1 MVIPPYTIHQLLLT
15 SEEQLNDEYDRTY
28 MYITPACLSSF
39 GFNEYSL
46 LEPIELA
53 KENKRYHFNIADSD
67 DFERIFQCFM
77 GIYQNSKREFREKEM
92 LNRAHIIEA
101 VTLLNKHNLLDK
113 KPREATHENP
123 LIDKVLSYINEHY
136 KEDLSLEQLAGHFY
150 LNKFTLAKLFK
161 EQTDRTV
168 HNYIILKRISMAKQK
183 ITEGMLPSA
192 VYQDVGFRDYSTF
205 YRAFLKMEKISP
217 KGFARFCSDKKDNQ
231 NKPVICPSSFTSM
244 PSAAGTFG
252 NPGIVIIVPVMA
264 TTNPAPA
271 ETQTSRMWNGK
282 PSGLPRIVL
291 SSDIDYWFFALH
303 TGIEPNPS
311 DSIRAICCFA
321 AGSMI
326 TSPAP

>member
-1 MVIPPYTIHQLLLT
+1 MRYLLHESDHPISTDYYYECRKTTNDHFPIIPAHTHDYYEIYIYLSGSVMLFIEGRIYKVKRGDIMVIPPYTIHQLLLT
-15 SEEQLNDEYDRTY
+15 S
-28 MYITPACLSSF
+28 
-39 GFNEYSL
+39 
-46 LEPIELA
+46 ELA

-92 LNRAHIIEA
+92 LNRAHILEA
-101 VTLLNKHNLLDK
+101 VTLLNKHILLDM
-113 KPREATHENP
+113 KPRKATHVNP

-183 ITEGMLPSA
+183 ITEGMLPSV

-217 KGFARFCSDKKDNQ
+217 KEFARFCSDKKDN
-231 NKPVICPSSFTSM
+231 
-244 PSAAGTFG
+244 
-252 NPGIVIIVPVMA
+252 
-264 TTNPAPA
+264 
-271 ETQTSRMWNGK
+271 
-282 PSGLPRIVL
+282 
-291 SSDIDYWFFALH
+291 
-303 TGIEPNPS
+303 
-311 DSIRAICCFA
+311 
-321 AGSMI
+321 
-326 TSPAP
+326 

>member
-1 MVIPPYTIHQLLLT
+1 MRYLLHESDHPISTDYYYECRKTTNDHFPRVLAHTHDYYEIYIYLSGSVMLFIEDRIYKVKRGDIIVIPPYTIHQLLLT

-92 LNRAHIIEA
+92 LNRAHILEA
-101 VTLLNKHNLLDK
+101 VTLLNKHILLDM
-113 KPREATHENP
+113 KPRKATHVNP

-217 KGFARFCSDKKDNQ
+217 KGFARFCSDKKDN
-231 NKPVICPSSFTSM
+231 
-244 PSAAGTFG
+244 
-252 NPGIVIIVPVMA
+252 
-264 TTNPAPA
+264 
-271 ETQTSRMWNGK
+271 
-282 PSGLPRIVL
+282 
-291 SSDIDYWFFALH
+291 
-303 TGIEPNPS
+303 
-311 DSIRAICCFA
+311 
-321 AGSMI
+321 
-326 TSPAP
+326 